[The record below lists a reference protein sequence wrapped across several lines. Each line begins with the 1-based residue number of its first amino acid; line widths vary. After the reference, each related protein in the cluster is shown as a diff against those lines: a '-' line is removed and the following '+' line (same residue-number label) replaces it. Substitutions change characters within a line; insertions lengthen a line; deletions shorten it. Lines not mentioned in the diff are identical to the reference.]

1 MPPKKLKNKLVYSK
15 TQLLSNIFHIP
26 KNIEKQLHILIFQYI
41 WYYEKIEPI
50 SRSKLYLSKE
60 KSGIG
65 ILRPNRHNK
74 VWTALA
80 KYHILSKIY
89 NLYKD
94 FHYLK
99 QNSIAKK

>member
-15 TQLLSNIFHIP
+15 TQLLSNIFHMP
-26 KNIEKQLHILIFQYI
+26 KNIEKQLHILIFQYV

-50 SRSKLYLSKE
+50 SRSKE